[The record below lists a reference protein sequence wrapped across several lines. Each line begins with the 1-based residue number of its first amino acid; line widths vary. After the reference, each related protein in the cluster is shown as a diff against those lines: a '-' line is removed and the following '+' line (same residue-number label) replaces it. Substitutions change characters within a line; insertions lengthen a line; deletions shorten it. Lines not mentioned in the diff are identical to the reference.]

1 MAARLVIAAS
11 NRAPTGALLF
21 SPGAAIMN
29 LSEREAITDVRLLV
43 KSLVVLGAVTIAFV
57 LHTVLHLEPAV
68 VALLGAG
75 VLVAVAKLPVPDTL
89 REVEWPTLAF
99 FIGLFVMVG
108 GLINTGVIETVSQ
121 AAAEATGGRLLL
133 TSMVLLSAG
142 TVPVERTHAVGG
154 QPARPEEAV
163 TVAAIQQ
170 RSFVVTLA
178 EGVEQPDAEAIA
190 AAIRLLNNV
199 VSVEPF
205 RDDAGEH
212 DARERAD
219 AEWRGRIVGLLDDEG
234 V

>member
-1 MAARLVIAAS
+1 M
-11 NRAPTGALLF
+11 
-21 SPGAAIMN
+21 
-29 LSEREAITDVRLLV
+29 
-43 KSLVVLGAVTIAFV
+43 
-57 LHTVLHLEPAV
+57 
-68 VALLGAG
+68 
-75 VLVAVAKLPVPDTL
+75 
-89 REVEWPTLAF
+89 
-99 FIGLFVMVG
+99 
-108 GLINTGVIETVSQ
+108 
-121 AAAEATGGRLLL
+121 
-133 TSMVLLSAG
+133 SAG

-219 AEWRGRIVGLLDDEG
+219 TEWRGRIVGLLDDEG